1 MIIDNVVVKV
11 DPTLFAEEDLKILVA
26 DSKNKF
32 SSGKL
37 SKIVI
42 VADKNGGFN
51 INYSVK
57 NQLNF

>member
-11 DPTLFAEEDLKILVA
+11 DPTLFTMEDLKILVA
-26 DSKNKF
+26 DAKNKF

-57 NQLNF
+57 NQLNL

>member
-11 DPTLFAEEDLKILVA
+11 DPTVFAEEDLEILVA
-26 DSKNKF
+26 DAKNKF

-57 NQLNF
+57 NQLNL

>member
-1 MIIDNVVVKV
+1 MIIDNVVVQV
-11 DPTLFAEEDLKILVA
+11 DPTLLAEEDLKILVA
-26 DSKNKF
+26 DAKNKI

-57 NQLNF
+57 NQLNL

>member
-26 DSKNKF
+26 DAKNKI

-57 NQLNF
+57 NQVNL

>member
-11 DPTLFAEEDLKILVA
+11 DPTLFAEEDLKILVDDA
-26 DSKNKF
+26 KNKF

-51 INYSVK
+51 VNYSVK
-57 NQLNF
+57 NQLNL

>member
-11 DPTLFAEEDLKILVA
+11 DPTVFAMEDLKILVA
-26 DSKNKF
+26 DAKNKF

-37 SKIVI
+37 NKIVI

-57 NQLNF
+57 NQLNL

>member
-26 DSKNKF
+26 DAKNKF

-51 INYSVK
+51 ISYSVK
-57 NQLNF
+57 NQLNL

>member
-11 DPTLFAEEDLKILVA
+11 DPTVFAEEDLKILVA
-26 DSKNKF
+26 NAKNKF

-57 NQLNF
+57 NQLNL

>member
-11 DPTLFAEEDLKILVA
+11 DPTLFAEEDLKILVDDA
-26 DSKNKF
+26 KIKF

-51 INYSVK
+51 VNYSVK
-57 NQLNF
+57 NQLNL

>member
-57 NQLNF
+57 NQLNL

>member
-1 MIIDNVVVKV
+1 MIIDNVVVQV

-26 DSKNKF
+26 DAKNKI

-57 NQLNF
+57 NQLNL

>member
-26 DSKNKF
+26 DAKNKF
-32 SSGKL
+32 SSGNL

-57 NQLNF
+57 NQLNL

>member
-51 INYSVK
+51 VSYSVK
-57 NQLNF
+57 NLLNL

>member
-26 DSKNKF
+26 DAKNKI

-57 NQLNF
+57 NQLNL